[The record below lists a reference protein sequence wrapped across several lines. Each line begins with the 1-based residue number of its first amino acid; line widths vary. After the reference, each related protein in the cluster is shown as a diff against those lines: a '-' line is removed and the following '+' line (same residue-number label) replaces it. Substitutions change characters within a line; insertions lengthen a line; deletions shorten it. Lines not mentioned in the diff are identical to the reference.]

1 MTRLQRWLVRLF
13 YWGFIGF
20 VALTIHD
27 SFSFLLLNTLLA
39 YIPIELSFWLTKR
52 RSTLL
57 FWIIVVI
64 WLLFYPNT
72 PYLLTDLFHLS
83 LLKPYAINGLLKFN
97 LSMWRDF
104 AYLVAPTVVSIIIGT
119 YTVDQIA
126 QELQRRLRLTKLPA
140 GRTLISIALFLF
152 ASIGVYVGRF
162 MRLHTIYLLIT
173 PQYVLEQLAEMWSN
187 KMLAFVL
194 LMWLL
199 QLVIYGAW
207 RFTTTPTSEKDRS
220 SDQP

>member
-1 MTRLQRWLVRLF
+1 
-13 YWGFIGF
+13 
-20 VALTIHD
+20 
-27 SFSFLLLNTLLA
+27 
-39 YIPIELSFWLTKR
+39 
-52 RSTLL
+52 
-57 FWIIVVI
+57 
-64 WLLFYPNT
+64 
-72 PYLLTDLFHLS
+72 
-83 LLKPYAINGLLKFN
+83 
-97 LSMWRDF
+97 MWRDF

-207 RFTTTPTSEKDRS
+207 RFTTTPTSQKEKS
-220 SDQP
+220 SDQL